1 MRCPLKTTPADRPA
15 FRRFFQSEANADGR
29 TSGETE
35 MKTKIERESNMKTT
49 NQNLKKA
56 TAGAEAPHQSDQSA
70 KRVADQI
77 GGIPE
82 YREKVTR
89 LLLNTCAM
97 FGGEIVKVTL

>member
-1 MRCPLKTTPADRPA
+1 MRCPLKTTPAGRPA
-15 FRRFFQSEANADGR
+15 FLRFFQSEANADGR

-35 MKTKIERESNMKTT
+35 MKQIRKEPDRKQQRRIG
-49 NQNLKKA
+49 KA
-56 TAGAEAPHQSDQSA
+56 TAGAEAPHQSVQSA

-82 YREKVTR
+82 YRKKVAR

-97 FGGEIVKVTL
+97 FGGQIVKVTL

>member
-1 MRCPLKTTPADRPA
+1 MSKR
-15 FRRFFQSEANADGR
+15 
-29 TSGETE
+29 
-35 MKTKIERESNMKTT
+35 
-49 NQNLKKA
+49 NQNREKA
-56 TAGAEAPHQSDQSA
+56 AAGAEAPHQSVQSA

-97 FGGEIVKVTL
+97 FGGQIVKVTL